1 METIQSTS
9 NQTIKNLSKLHQK
22 KYRDQSGEYLI
33 EGKHL
38 IKEAMQARVL
48 KHVYSLEPFEC
59 GCPNTLCS
67 QAVLN
72 KLSAQNSDARLVGV
86 CEKKEADIHDKE
98 RILVLNDVQD
108 PGNLGT
114 LLRSA
119 YAFGFPSVVLSPGCA
134 DVYNPKT
141 IQSSQGA
148 LFHVHVEKADIEP
161 WILEA
166 RSGGYTVY
174 ATALQAYSIFLSEI
188 RFPQKF
194 ALVLGNEG
202 TGLPQTTIA
211 LCDACIKIEMSA
223 FESLNVAI
231 AGSICM
237 YEALVQRSK

>member
-9 NQTIKNLSKLHQK
+9 NQTIKNLAKLHQK

-98 RILVLNDVQD
+98 IGR
-108 PGNLGT
+108 
-114 LLRSA
+114 A
-119 YAFGFPSVVLSPGCA
+119 
-134 DVYNPKT
+134 
-141 IQSSQGA
+141 
-148 LFHVHVEKADIEP
+148 HV
-161 WILEA
+161 
-166 RSGGYTVY
+166 
-174 ATALQAYSIFLSEI
+174 
-188 RFPQKF
+188 
-194 ALVLGNEG
+194 
-202 TGLPQTTIA
+202 
-211 LCDACIKIEMSA
+211 
-223 FESLNVAI
+223 
-231 AGSICM
+231 
-237 YEALVQRSK
+237 